1 MTIIHCDQAFFD
13 EITALADVQALYEK
27 IDDEANGLAKTLLD
41 ELAAA

>member
-27 IDDEANGLAKTLLD
+27 IDDETNGLAQTLLD